1 MKCPSCG
8 ATQGRRRSGMTC
20 TRCGYHYRIDPDQW
34 QLGGKRITDGF
45 VKAVLDAATAGGT
58 RYATPDGVF
67 THASGIL
74 EAKRAKTGR
83 LGAIIAAVIL
93 AVGLLAMRPPTAVWV
108 LVVPIA
114 AFGLWR
120 MARRKPRP
128 LDRTHWDAVL
138 KAWQKGGGE
147 LPHVIDQPAL
157 QTPPPAWS
165 EPDIYDYGFERLIL
179 TEDALTVDW
188 LVRNGIHAQERALVL
203 QEAGYPAYLVDRA
216 QQTLQANPE
225 LPVFLLHRND
235 TPPRAM
241 EERIARAGRFP
252 IEGHPVRSLGLNR
265 KRLAEMPVPEQLK
278 GTREPVAPH
287 ALPVGLFAGAL
298 TIALA
303 SELSLAQASS
313 QLTHETTSSYG

>member
-1 MKCPSCG
+1 
-8 ATQGRRRSGMTC
+8 MTC
-20 TRCGYHYRIDPDQW
+20 TRCGYHYRIDPNQW
-34 QLGGKRITDGF
+34 QLGGKRIADGF

-67 THASGIL
+67 TQASGIL
-74 EAKRAKTGR
+74 EAKRAKTAR
-83 LGAIIAAVIL
+83 LGAIIAAIL
-93 AVGLLAMRPPTAVWV
+93 LAIGLLAMSPPAIVWV

-120 MARRKPRP
+120 LARRAPKP
-128 LDRTHWDAVL
+128 LDRKQWDAVL
-138 KAWQKGGGE
+138 NAWQEGGGDRSM
-147 LPHVIDQPAL
+147 VIDQPAL
-157 QTPPPAWS
+157 QTPPPGWS

-216 QQTLQANPE
+216 QQALQANPA
-225 LPVFLLHRND
+225 LPVFLLHRHD

-241 EERIARAGRFP
+241 EERIARDGRFP

-265 KRLAEMPVPEQLK
+265 QGLAKMPVPEQLK
-278 GTREPVAPH
+278 GSREPVAPH
-287 ALPVGLFAGAL
+287 ALPMGIFAGAL
-298 TIALA
+298 TTALA
-303 SELSLAQASS
+303 NELSLAQASS